1 MKSFLGLGARRQG
14 VGAGSAYITLSFLVS
29 GVMTYVF
36 QSVSARVL
44 GPEGYGELAVL
55 WSSTFLTVQVLW
67 IGASQTLGRYMAE
80 REAQGLD
87 WRPVVTSVKRLQI
100 ILLAAFVLVSLL
112 AGPLIADGLF
122 GGEWLL
128 AAAFVAAVA
137 AYAPEYFRRGEFSG
151 HRQFSRLGAL
161 HVVESSSRA
170 LLAVVLLVAGAGVMG
185 AAAAVVLAP
194 LIGVLAVRPA
204 RVEPPERVGE
214 PFGAGQAFRF
224 AGPVLACVAC
234 AQALMNGG
242 PILVTLLGGGREQA
256 GLLLAALILTRAPQ
270 YVLSPVIAAL
280 LPHASRLLA
289 TEGGRGLD
297 RFVGRAVVAVGMVG
311 ALILA
316 GAWLFG
322 GLGMRLLYGPDFEID
337 RGVLVLLGTLTAFY
351 LLGEV
356 LNQALFARG
365 LARLAALGWL
375 VGLGASLASFALL
388 RMDVLE
394 RVSLSLALG
403 AAVAVAAQA
412 ALYLAARRPGWAW

>member
-1 MKSFLGLGARRQG
+1 M
-14 VGAGSAYITLSFLVS
+14 GAGSAYVALAFLVS

-36 QSVSARVL
+36 QSISARAL
-44 GPEGYGELAVL
+44 GPEGYGGLAVL

-87 WRPVVTSVKRLQI
+87 WRTVVASVKRLQI
-100 ILLAAFVLVSLL
+100 ALLAAFVLVSLL
-112 AGPLIADGLF
+112 AAPLLAGELF
-122 GGEWLL
+122 GGDWLL

-137 AYAPEYFRRGEFSG
+137 AYAPEYFRRGVFSG
-151 HRQFSRLGAL
+151 HRQFSRLGGL
-161 HVVESSSRA
+161 HVVESTSRA
-170 LLAVVLLVAGAGVMG
+170 LLAVVLLAAGAGVMG

-194 LIGVLAVRPA
+194 LIGVLAVRPG
-204 RVEPPERVGE
+204 RVEPPERAGE
-214 PFGAGQAFRF
+214 PFGVGKAFRF

-234 AQALMNGG
+234 AQTLMNGG

-270 YVLSPVIAAL
+270 YVLSPVISAL

-297 RFVGRAVVAVGMVG
+297 RFVGRAVAAVGGVG

-337 RGVLVLLGTLTAFY
+337 QGILVLLGALAAFY

-365 LARLAALGWL
+365 LARLAALGWAAGL
-375 VGLGASLASFALL
+375 VSSLAALAAL
-388 RMDVLE
+388 RLDVLE
-394 RVSLSLALG
+394 RVSFALALG
-403 AAVAVAAQA
+403 AAVAVAVQA
-412 ALYLAARRPGWAW
+412 ALYVVARRPGWVW